1 MLLKSQEISLKKK
14 DFFKEKVILLYGEN
28 QDLINDLN
36 QQITSKFIE
45 EEKSS
50 KSFFEED
57 IIKNPDNIINYYLNG
72 SLFDD
77 NKNIS
82 IIKNCSDK
90 ILEIINQIKNN
101 ISNNIIILNSE
112 ILLKNSKLRQFGEYD
127 KLAICI
133 PCYQET
139 KLDIKKFL
147 IQQLQANNIQLPDSQ
162 YETITNSSSL
172 KRSKIK
178 EVIEKLN
185 LYKNS
190 GKITDQIIEEIC
202 TDIDLKKNDEI
213 IDILLSKNSKNIN
226 EFISNMSN
234 YEKNFIEIIINSSSL
249 KRSKIKEVIEKINL
263 YKNSEKITDQAIDEI
278 CTDIDLKKNEEI
290 IDILLSKNE
299 KNINEFISNMSNYEK
314 NFIEVIIILRTFIIK
329 IIDIHKNNKNL
340 SIDERIERYK
350 PPIFW
355 KDKDRIKNIL
365 KIWNTN
371 NLEKFLSNLNVI
383 ETEFK
388 RNDLNQDTQFYYF
401 LTQNLS
407 KIAFKNANN
416 FI

>member
-1 MLLKSQEISLKKK
+1 MLLKSQEIVIKNK
-14 DFFKEKVILLYGEN
+14 DFYKEKIILLYGEN

-36 QQITSKFIE
+36 QQIVSKFIQ
-45 EEKSS
+45 EKKIS
-50 KSFFEED
+50 KSLFEED
-57 IIKNPDNIINYYLNG
+57 IIKNPENIINYYLNG

-90 ILEIINQIKNN
+90 ILEVINKIKNN
-101 ISNNIIILNSE
+101 INNNVIILNSE

-139 KLDIKKFL
+139 KFDIKKFL
-147 IQQLQANNIQLPDSQ
+147 TQQIQISNIQLSDSQ
-162 YETITNSSSL
+162 SEVIVNSSSL

-178 EVIEKLN
+178 EVIEKLT

-190 GKITDQIIEEIC
+190 GKITDQIVEEIC
-202 TDIDLKKNDEI
+202 TDVDLKKND
-213 IDILLSKNSKNIN
+213 
-226 EFISNMSN
+226 
-234 YEKNFIEIIINSSSL
+234 
-249 KRSKIKEVIEKINL
+249 
-263 YKNSEKITDQAIDEI
+263 
-278 CTDIDLKKNEEI
+278 EI

-314 NFIEVIIILRTFIIK
+314 NFIEIIIILRSFIIK
-329 IIDIHKNNKNL
+329 ILDIQKNSKNL

-365 KIWNTN
+365 KIWSAN
-371 NLEKFLSNLNVI
+371 NLEKFLSNLNII

-407 KIAFKNANN
+407 KISLKNTNN

>member
-14 DFFKEKVILLYGEN
+14 DFFKEKIILLYGEN

-45 EEKSS
+45 EEKVP
-50 KSFFEED
+50 KSIFEED
-57 IIKNPDNIINYYLNG
+57 IIKSPENIISYYLNG

-90 ILEIINQIKNN
+90 ILDIINKIKNN
-101 ISNNIIILNSE
+101 INDNIIILNAE
-112 ILLKNSKLRQFGEYD
+112 VLLKNSKLRQFGEYD

-139 KLDIKKFL
+139 KFDLKKFL
-147 IQQLQANNIQLPDSQ
+147 TQQLQINSIQLSDSQ
-162 YETITNSSSL
+162 SETI
-172 KRSKIK
+172 
-178 EVIEKLN
+178 
-185 LYKNS
+185 
-190 GKITDQIIEEIC
+190 
-202 TDIDLKKNDEI
+202 
-213 IDILLSKNSKNIN
+213 
-226 EFISNMSN
+226 IS
-234 YEKNFIEIIINSSSL
+234 SSSL

-263 YKNSEKITDQAIDEI
+263 YKNSEKITDQIIDEI
-278 CTDIDLKKNEEI
+278 CTDADLKKNDEI

-314 NFIEVIIILRTFIIK
+314 NFIEIIIILRSFIIK
-329 IIDIHKNNKNL
+329 ILDIQKNNKNL

-365 KIWNTN
+365 KIWNIS
-371 NLEKFLSNLNVI
+371 NLQKFLSNLNVI
-383 ETEFK
+383 ETDFK

-407 KIAFKNANN
+407 KIAFKNTNN

>member
-1 MLLKSQEISLKKK
+1 MLLKSQEINIKKK

-28 QDLINDLN
+28 QDLINDFN
-36 QQITSKFIE
+36 QQIVAKFIE
-45 EEKSS
+45 EKKIS

-57 IIKNPDNIINYYLNG
+57 VIKNPGNIINYYLNG

-82 IIKNCSDK
+82 IIKNCSDR
-90 ILEIINQIKNN
+90 ILEIINEIKNN
-101 ISNNIIILNSE
+101 INDNIIILNSE

-139 KLDIKKFL
+139 KFDIKKFL
-147 IQQLQANNIQLPDSQ
+147 IQQLQENNIQLPDSQ
-162 YETITNSSSL
+162 NET
-172 KRSKIK
+172 
-178 EVIEKLN
+178 
-185 LYKNS
+185 
-190 GKITDQIIEEIC
+190 
-202 TDIDLKKNDEI
+202 
-213 IDILLSKNSKNIN
+213 
-226 EFISNMSN
+226 
-234 YEKNFIEIIINSSSL
+234 IINSSSL
-249 KRSKIKEVIEKINL
+249 KRSKIKEVIEKLIL
-263 YKNSEKITDQAIDEI
+263 YKNSGKITDKIIEEI
-278 CTDIDLKKNEEI
+278 CTDVDLKKNDEI

-299 KNINEFISNMSNYEK
+299 KNINEFISNISNYEK
-314 NFIEVIIILRTFIIK
+314 NFIEIIIILRSFIIK
-329 IIDIHKNNKNL
+329 ILDMQKNNKNL
-340 SIDERIERYK
+340 SIDERIERHK

-365 KIWNTN
+365 KIWNAN
-371 NLEKFLSNLNVI
+371 SLEKFLSNLNVI

-388 RNDLNQDTQFYYF
+388 RNDLSQDTQFYYF

-407 KIAFKNANN
+407 KIALKNTDN

>member
-1 MLLKSQEISLKKK
+1 L
-14 DFFKEKVILLYGEN
+14 FGEN

-36 QQITSKFIE
+36 HQITSKFIE
-45 EEKSS
+45 EEKIP
-50 KSFFEED
+50 KSCFEED
-57 IIKNPDNIINYYLNG
+57 IIKSPDNIISYYLNG

-82 IIKNCSDK
+82 VIKNCSDK
-90 ILEIINQIKNN
+90 ILDIINKIKNN
-101 ISNNIIILNSE
+101 INDNIIILNSE
-112 ILLKNSKLRQFGEYD
+112 VLLKNSKLRQFGEYD
-127 KLAICI
+127 KLAICV

-139 KLDIKKFL
+139 KFDIKKFL
-147 IQQLQANNIQLPDSQ
+147 TQQLQVNNIQLSDSQ
-162 YETITNSSSL
+162 SETI
-172 KRSKIK
+172 I
-178 EVIEKLN
+178 V
-185 LYKNS
+185 
-190 GKITDQIIEEIC
+190 
-202 TDIDLKKNDEI
+202 
-213 IDILLSKNSKNIN
+213 
-226 EFISNMSN
+226 
-234 YEKNFIEIIINSSSL
+234 SSSL

-263 YKNSEKITDQAIDEI
+263 YKNSEKITDQIIDEI
-278 CTDIDLKKNEEI
+278 CTDADLKKNDEI

-299 KNINEFISNMSNYEK
+299 KNINDFISNMSNYEK
-314 NFIEVIIILRTFIIK
+314 NFIEIIIILRSFIIK
-329 IIDIHKNNKNL
+329 ILDIQKNNKNL

-350 PPIFW
+350 PAIFW

-407 KIAFKNANN
+407 KIAFKNTNN

>member
-1 MLLKSQEISLKKK
+1 MLLKSQELNLKKK
-14 DFFKEKVILLYGEN
+14 DFFKGKIVILYGEN
-28 QDLINDLN
+28 QDLIKDLSE
-36 QQITSKFIE
+36 QIIIKFKDEQKIQRN
-45 EEKSS
+45 S
-50 KSFFEED
+50 FEED
-57 IIKNPDNIINYYLNG
+57 IIKNPENTINYYLNG
-72 SLFDD
+72 SLFDE
-77 NKNIS
+77 NKNIL

-90 ILEIINQIKNN
+90 IIETLNKIKNN
-101 ISNNIIILNSE
+101 LDDNTIIINSE

-139 KLDIKKFL
+139 KLDIKTFL
-147 IQQLQANNIQLPDSQ
+147 KHQLQINQIQLS
-162 YETITNSSSL
+162 ET
-172 KRSKIK
+172 
-178 EVIEKLN
+178 
-185 LYKNS
+185 
-190 GKITDQIIEEIC
+190 Q
-202 TDIDLKKNDEI
+202 
-213 IDILLSKNSKNIN
+213 
-226 EFISNMSN
+226 
-234 YEKNFIEIIINSSSL
+234 IEIIINSSSL

-407 KIAFKNANN
+407 KIAFKNTNN

>member
-1 MLLKSQEISLKKK
+1 MLLKSQEIILKKK
-14 DFFKEKVILLYGEN
+14 DFFKEKIILLYGEN

-36 QQITSKFIE
+36 QQIVSKFVEQNKI
-45 EEKSS
+45 S

-57 IIKNPDNIINYYLNG
+57 IIKSPENIINYYLNG

-90 ILEIINQIKNN
+90 ILEIINKIKNN
-101 ISNNIIILNSE
+101 INDNIIILNSE

-127 KLAICI
+127 KLAIYI

-139 KLDIKKFL
+139 KFDIKKFL
-147 IQQLQANNIQLPDSQ
+147 THQLTTNNIQLSNSQ
-162 YETITNSSSL
+162 SETIINSSSL

-202 TDIDLKKNDEI
+202 TDVDLKKNDEI
-213 IDILLSKNSKNIN
+213 IDVLLSKNERDIN

-234 YEKNFIEIIINSSSL
+234 YEKNFIEIIIVL
-249 KRSKIKEVIEKINL
+249 RS
-263 YKNSEKITDQAIDEI
+263 
-278 CTDIDLKKNEEI
+278 
-290 IDILLSKNE
+290 
-299 KNINEFISNMSNYEK
+299 
-314 NFIEVIIILRTFIIK
+314 FIIK
-329 IIDIHKNNKNL
+329 ILDIQKNNKSL
-340 SIDERIERYK
+340 SIDERIEKYK

-365 KIWNTN
+365 KIWSTN
-371 NLEKFLSNLNVI
+371 NLEKFLSNLNTI

-407 KIAFKNANN
+407 KITLKNTNN

>member
-45 EEKSS
+45 EKKIPKSY
-50 KSFFEED
+50 FEED
-57 IIKNPDNIINYYLNG
+57 IIKSPENIISYYLNG

-90 ILEIINQIKNN
+90 ILDIINKIKNN
-101 ISNNIIILNSE
+101 INDNIIILNSE
-112 ILLKNSKLRQFGEYD
+112 VLLKNSKLRQFGEYD
-127 KLAICI
+127 KLAICV

-139 KLDIKKFL
+139 KFDIKKFL
-147 IQQLQANNIQLPDSQ
+147 TQQLQVNNIQLSDSQ
-162 YETITNSSSL
+162 SETI
-172 KRSKIK
+172 I
-178 EVIEKLN
+178 
-185 LYKNS
+185 
-190 GKITDQIIEEIC
+190 G
-202 TDIDLKKNDEI
+202 
-213 IDILLSKNSKNIN
+213 
-226 EFISNMSN
+226 
-234 YEKNFIEIIINSSSL
+234 SSSL

-263 YKNSEKITDQAIDEI
+263 YKNSEKITDQIIDEI
-278 CTDIDLKKNEEI
+278 CTDADLKKNDEI

-299 KNINEFISNMSNYEK
+299 KNINDFISNMSNYEK
-314 NFIEVIIILRTFIIK
+314 NFIEIIIILRSFIIK
-329 IIDIHKNNKNL
+329 ILDIQKNNKNL

-355 KDKDRIKNIL
+355 KDKDRIKNVL

-407 KIAFKNANN
+407 KIAFKNTNN

>member
-1 MLLKSQEISLKKK
+1 MLLKSQEIVLKNKV
-14 DFFKEKVILLYGEN
+14 FFKERVILLYGEN

-36 QQITSKFIE
+36 QQIVSKFIE
-45 EEKSS
+45 EEKIS

-57 IIKNPDNIINYYLNG
+57 IIKNPENITNYYLNG

-90 ILEIINQIKNN
+90 ILEIVNKIKNN
-101 ISNNIIILNSE
+101 ISDNVIILNSE

-139 KLDIKKFL
+139 KFDIKKFL
-147 IQQLQANNIQLPDSQ
+147 TQQIQINNIQLSDSQ
-162 YETITNSSSL
+162 SEVIMNSSSL

-178 EVIEKLN
+178 EVMEKLT

-202 TDIDLKKNDEI
+202 TDVDLKKND
-213 IDILLSKNSKNIN
+213 
-226 EFISNMSN
+226 
-234 YEKNFIEIIINSSSL
+234 
-249 KRSKIKEVIEKINL
+249 
-263 YKNSEKITDQAIDEI
+263 
-278 CTDIDLKKNEEI
+278 EI

-314 NFIEVIIILRTFIIK
+314 NFIEIIIILRSFIIK
-329 IIDIHKNNKNL
+329 ILDIQKNNKNF

-355 KDKDRIKNIL
+355 KDKERIKNIL
-365 KIWNTN
+365 KIWSAN
-371 NLEKFLSNLNVI
+371 NLEKFLSNLNII

-407 KIAFKNANN
+407 KIALKNTNN

>member
-1 MLLKSQEISLKKK
+1 MLLKLQEISLKKK
-14 DFFKEKVILLYGEN
+14 EFFKEKIILLYGEN
-28 QDLINDLN
+28 QDLINDIN
-36 QQITSKFIE
+36 QQIVSKFIE
-45 EEKSS
+45 EEKIS

-57 IIKNPDNIINYYLNG
+57 VIKKPENIINYYLNG

-82 IIKNCSDK
+82 IIKNCTDK
-90 ILEIINQIKNN
+90 ILEIVNKIKNN
-101 ISNNIIILNSE
+101 INNNVIILNSE

-127 KLAICI
+127 KLAICV

-139 KLDIKKFL
+139 KFDIKKFL
-147 IQQLQANNIQLPDSQ
+147 TQQIQVNNIQLSDSQ
-162 YETITNSSSL
+162 SEVIINSSSL

-178 EVIEKLN
+178 EVMEKLN

-190 GKITDQIIEEIC
+190 GKITDQIVEEIC
-202 TDIDLKKNDEI
+202 TDVDLKKND
-213 IDILLSKNSKNIN
+213 
-226 EFISNMSN
+226 
-234 YEKNFIEIIINSSSL
+234 
-249 KRSKIKEVIEKINL
+249 
-263 YKNSEKITDQAIDEI
+263 
-278 CTDIDLKKNEEI
+278 EI

-314 NFIEVIIILRTFIIK
+314 NFIEIIIILRSFIIK
-329 IIDIHKNNKNL
+329 ILDIQKNNKNL

-365 KIWNTN
+365 KIWNAN
-371 NLEKFLSNLNVI
+371 NLEKFLSNLNII

-407 KIAFKNANN
+407 KISLKNTNN

>member
-1 MLLKSQEISLKKK
+1 MLLKSQEIVLKKK
-14 DFFKEKVILLYGEN
+14 DFFKEKVIILYGEN

-36 QQITSKFIE
+36 QQIVSKYID
-45 EEKSS
+45 EKKIS
-50 KSFFEED
+50 KCFFEED
-57 IIKNPDNIINYYLNG
+57 IVKNPDNIINYYLNG

-77 NKNIS
+77 NKNIL

-90 ILEIINQIKNN
+90 ILEIINKIKNN
-101 ISNNIIILNSE
+101 INDNIIILNSE

-139 KLDIKKFL
+139 KFDIKKFL
-147 IQQLQANNIQLPDSQ
+147 SQQLQINNIELLDSQ
-162 YETITNSSSL
+162 SETIIGSSSL

-190 GKITDQIIEEIC
+190 GEITDKIIEEIC
-202 TDIDLKKNDEI
+202 TDVDLQKND
-213 IDILLSKNSKNIN
+213 
-226 EFISNMSN
+226 
-234 YEKNFIEIIINSSSL
+234 
-249 KRSKIKEVIEKINL
+249 
-263 YKNSEKITDQAIDEI
+263 
-278 CTDIDLKKNEEI
+278 EI

-314 NFIEVIIILRTFIIK
+314 NFIEIIIILRSFIIK
-329 IIDIHKNNKNL
+329 ILDIQKNNKNL
-340 SIDERIERYK
+340 SSNERIEKYK

-371 NLEKFLSNLNVI
+371 NLERFLSNLNVI

-407 KIAFKNANN
+407 KVGFKNTNN
-416 FI
+416 SV

>member
-1 MLLKSQEISLKKK
+1 MLLKSQEIVIKNK
-14 DFFKEKVILLYGEN
+14 DFFKEKIILLYGEN
-28 QDLINDLN
+28 QDLVNDLN
-36 QQITSKFIE
+36 QQIVSKFIE
-45 EEKSS
+45 EEKIS
-50 KSFFEED
+50 KSLFEED
-57 IIKNPDNIINYYLNG
+57 VIKNPENTINYYLNG
-72 SLFDD
+72 SLFND

-82 IIKNCSDK
+82 IIKNCSEK
-90 ILEIINQIKNN
+90 ILEIINKIKNN
-101 ISNNIIILNSE
+101 INDNVIILNSE
-112 ILLKNSKLRQFGEYD
+112 ILLKNSKLRQFAEYD

-139 KLDIKKFL
+139 KFDIKKFL
-147 IQQLQANNIQLPDSQ
+147 TQQTQINNIQLSDTQS
-162 YETITNSSSL
+162 EVIINSSSL

-178 EVIEKLN
+178 EVMEKLT

-202 TDIDLKKNDEI
+202 TDVDLKKND
-213 IDILLSKNSKNIN
+213 
-226 EFISNMSN
+226 
-234 YEKNFIEIIINSSSL
+234 
-249 KRSKIKEVIEKINL
+249 
-263 YKNSEKITDQAIDEI
+263 
-278 CTDIDLKKNEEI
+278 EI

-314 NFIEVIIILRTFIIK
+314 NFIEIIIILRSFIIK
-329 IIDIHKNNKNL
+329 ILDIQKNNKNL

-365 KIWNTN
+365 KIWSAN
-371 NLEKFLSNLNVI
+371 NLEKFLSNLNII

-407 KIAFKNANN
+407 KISLKNTNN

>member
-1 MLLKSQEISLKKK
+1 MLLKSQEVSLKKK
-14 DFFKEKVILLYGEN
+14 DFFKEKIILLYGEN
-28 QDLINDLN
+28 QDLISDLN
-36 QQITSKFIE
+36 QQIVSKFID
-45 EEKSS
+45 EKKIS

-57 IIKNPDNIINYYLNG
+57 IIKNPENIINHYLNG

-90 ILEIINQIKNN
+90 ILEIINKIKNN
-101 ISNNIIILNSE
+101 INDNIIILNSE

-139 KLDIKKFL
+139 KFDIKKFL
-147 IQQLQANNIQLPDSQ
+147 TQQLQVNNIQLLDSQ
-162 YETITNSSSL
+162 SETIIGSSSL

-185 LYKNS
+185 LYKHS
-190 GKITDQIIEEIC
+190 EKITDNIIEEIC
-202 TDIDLKKNDEI
+202 TDVDLQKND
-213 IDILLSKNSKNIN
+213 
-226 EFISNMSN
+226 
-234 YEKNFIEIIINSSSL
+234 
-249 KRSKIKEVIEKINL
+249 
-263 YKNSEKITDQAIDEI
+263 
-278 CTDIDLKKNEEI
+278 EI

-314 NFIEVIIILRTFIIK
+314 NFIEIIIILRSFIIK
-329 IIDIHKNNKNL
+329 ILDIQKNNKNL
-340 SIDERIERYK
+340 SLDERIEKYK

-407 KIAFKNANN
+407 KVAFKNTNN
-416 FI
+416 FV

>member
-1 MLLKSQEISLKKK
+1 MLLKSQEISVKKK
-14 DFFKEKVILLYGEN
+14 EFFKEKVILLYGEN

-45 EEKSS
+45 DKKIS

-57 IIKNPDNIINYYLNG
+57 IMKNSDNIISYYLNG

-82 IIKNCSDK
+82 IIKSCSDK
-90 ILEIINQIKNN
+90 ILETINKIKNN
-101 ISNNIIILNSE
+101 INNNTIILNSE

-127 KLAICI
+127 KLAICV

-139 KLDIKKFL
+139 KFDIKKFL
-147 IQQLQANNIQLPDSQ
+147 TQQSQINNIELSDPQS
-162 YETITNSSSL
+162 EVIINSSSL

-202 TDIDLKKNDEI
+202 TDVDLKKND
-213 IDILLSKNSKNIN
+213 
-226 EFISNMSN
+226 
-234 YEKNFIEIIINSSSL
+234 
-249 KRSKIKEVIEKINL
+249 
-263 YKNSEKITDQAIDEI
+263 
-278 CTDIDLKKNEEI
+278 EI

-314 NFIEVIIILRTFIIK
+314 NFIEIIIILRSFIIK
-329 IIDIHKNNKNL
+329 ILDIQKNNKNL

-350 PPIFW
+350 PTIFW

-383 ETEFK
+383 ETDFK

-407 KIAFKNANN
+407 KIAFKNTNN

>member
-1 MLLKSQEISLKKK
+1 MLLKSQEISQKKK

-45 EEKSS
+45 EEKIP
-50 KSFFEED
+50 KSCFEED
-57 IIKNPDNIINYYLNG
+57 IIKNPENIISYYLNG

-90 ILEIINQIKNN
+90 ILDIINKIKNN
-101 ISNNIIILNSE
+101 INDNIIILNSE
-112 ILLKNSKLRQFGEYD
+112 VLLKNSKLRQFGEYD

-139 KLDIKKFL
+139 KFDIKKFL
-147 IQQLQANNIQLPDSQ
+147 TQQLQVNNIQLSDSQ
-162 YETITNSSSL
+162 SETI
-172 KRSKIK
+172 
-178 EVIEKLN
+178 
-185 LYKNS
+185 
-190 GKITDQIIEEIC
+190 
-202 TDIDLKKNDEI
+202 
-213 IDILLSKNSKNIN
+213 
-226 EFISNMSN
+226 IS
-234 YEKNFIEIIINSSSL
+234 SSSL

-263 YKNSEKITDQAIDEI
+263 YKNSEKITDQIIDEI
-278 CTDIDLKKNEEI
+278 CTDADLKKNDEI

-299 KNINEFISNMSNYEK
+299 KNINDFISNMSNYEK
-314 NFIEVIIILRTFIIK
+314 NFIEIIIILRSFIIK
-329 IIDIHKNNKNL
+329 ILDIQKNNKNL

-355 KDKDRIKNIL
+355 KDKDKIKNIL
-365 KIWNTN
+365 KIWSVN
-371 NLEKFLSNLNVI
+371 NLEKFLSNLNII

-388 RNDLNQDTQFYYF
+388 RNDLNQEIQFYYF

-407 KIAFKNANN
+407 KIAFKNTNN

>member
-1 MLLKSQEISLKKK
+1 MLLKSQEINLKKK
-14 DFFKEKVILLYGEN
+14 EFFKEKIILLYGEN
-28 QDLINDLN
+28 QDLVNDLN

-45 EEKSS
+45 EKKIS

-57 IIKNPDNIINYYLNG
+57 IIKSPDNIISYYLNG

-90 ILEIINQIKNN
+90 ILDIVNKIKNN
-101 ISNNIIILNSE
+101 INDNIIILNSE
-112 ILLKNSKLRQFGEYD
+112 VLLKNSKLRQFGEYD

-139 KLDIKKFL
+139 KFDIKKFL
-147 IQQLQANNIQLPDSQ
+147 TQQLQINNIQLSDSQ
-162 YETITNSSSL
+162 SETI
-172 KRSKIK
+172 
-178 EVIEKLN
+178 
-185 LYKNS
+185 
-190 GKITDQIIEEIC
+190 
-202 TDIDLKKNDEI
+202 
-213 IDILLSKNSKNIN
+213 
-226 EFISNMSN
+226 IS
-234 YEKNFIEIIINSSSL
+234 SSSL

-263 YKNSEKITDQAIDEI
+263 YKNSEKITDQIIDEI
-278 CTDIDLKKNEEI
+278 CTDADLKKNDEI

-314 NFIEVIIILRTFIIK
+314 NFIEIIIILRSFIIK
-329 IIDIHKNNKNL
+329 ILDIQKNNKNL

-371 NLEKFLSNLNVI
+371 NLEKFLSNLNII
-383 ETEFK
+383 ETDFK

-407 KIAFKNANN
+407 KIAFKNTNN

>member
-1 MLLKSQEISLKKK
+1 MLLKSQELNLKKK
-14 DFFKEKVILLYGEN
+14 DFFKGKIVLLYGEN
-28 QDLINDLN
+28 QDLIKDLN
-36 QQITSKFIE
+36 EQILIKFKDEQKI
-45 EEKSS
+45 K
-50 KSFFEED
+50 KNIFEED
-57 IIKNPDNIINYYLNG
+57 VIKNPENTINYYLNG
-72 SLFDD
+72 SLFDE
-77 NKNIS
+77 NKNILV
-82 IIKNCSDK
+82 IKNCSDK
-90 ILEIINQIKNN
+90 IIETLNKIKNN
-101 ISNNIIILNSE
+101 IDENTIIINAE

-127 KLAICI
+127 KLSVCI

-139 KLDIKKFL
+139 KLDIIKFL
-147 IQQLQANNIQLPDSQ
+147 VQQLQINKIQLSEKQ
-162 YETITNSSSL
+162 IEIIINSSSL

-190 GKITDQIIEEIC
+190 
-202 TDIDLKKNDEI
+202 
-213 IDILLSKNSKNIN
+213 
-226 EFISNMSN
+226 
-234 YEKNFIEIIINSSSL
+234 
-249 KRSKIKEVIEKINL
+249 EKI
-263 YKNSEKITDQAIDEI
+263 SDQAIDEI
-278 CTDIDLKKNEEI
+278 CTDMDLKKNDEI

-314 NFIEVIIILRTFIIK
+314 NFIEIIIILRSFIIK
-329 IIDIHKNNKNL
+329 ILDIQKNNKDL

-365 KIWNTN
+365 KIWSAN
-371 NLEKFLSNLNVI
+371 NLEKFLSNLNII

-407 KIAFKNANN
+407 KITLKNTNN

>member
-1 MLLKSQEISLKKK
+1 MLLKSQELNLKKK
-14 DFFKEKVILLYGEN
+14 DFFKGKIILLYGEN
-28 QDLINDLN
+28 QDLIKDLN
-36 QQITSKFIE
+36 EQILIKFKDEQKIQ
-45 EEKSS
+45 KNI
-50 KSFFEED
+50 FEED
-57 IIKNPDNIINYYLNG
+57 VIKNPENTINYYLNG
-72 SLFDD
+72 SLFDE
-77 NKNIS
+77 NKNILV
-82 IIKNCSDK
+82 IKNCSDK
-90 ILEIINQIKNN
+90 IIETLNKIKNN
-101 ISNNIIILNSE
+101 IDENTIIINAE

-127 KLAICI
+127 KLAVCI

-139 KLDIKKFL
+139 KLDIIKFL
-147 IQQLQANNIQLPDSQ
+147 AQQLQINKIQLSEKQ
-162 YETITNSSSL
+162 IEIIINSSSL

-190 GKITDQIIEEIC
+190 
-202 TDIDLKKNDEI
+202 
-213 IDILLSKNSKNIN
+213 
-226 EFISNMSN
+226 
-234 YEKNFIEIIINSSSL
+234 
-249 KRSKIKEVIEKINL
+249 EKI
-263 YKNSEKITDQAIDEI
+263 SDQAIDEI
-278 CTDIDLKKNEEI
+278 CTDIDLKKNDEI

-314 NFIEVIIILRTFIIK
+314 NFIEIIIILRSFIIK
-329 IIDIHKNNKNL
+329 ILDIQKNNKNL

-365 KIWNTN
+365 KIWSAN
-371 NLEKFLSNLNVI
+371 NLEKFLSNLNII

-407 KIAFKNANN
+407 KITFKNTNN

>member
-36 QQITSKFIE
+36 QQIASKFIE
-45 EEKSS
+45 EEKIP

-57 IIKNPDNIINYYLNG
+57 IIKSPDDIISYYLNG

-90 ILEIINQIKNN
+90 ILDIINKIKNN
-101 ISNNIIILNSE
+101 INDNIIILNSE
-112 ILLKNSKLRQFGEYD
+112 VLLKNSKLRQFGEYD

-139 KLDIKKFL
+139 KFDIKKFL
-147 IQQLQANNIQLPDSQ
+147 TQQLQINNIQLSDSQ
-162 YETITNSSSL
+162 SETI
-172 KRSKIK
+172 I
-178 EVIEKLN
+178 
-185 LYKNS
+185 
-190 GKITDQIIEEIC
+190 G
-202 TDIDLKKNDEI
+202 
-213 IDILLSKNSKNIN
+213 
-226 EFISNMSN
+226 
-234 YEKNFIEIIINSSSL
+234 SSSL

-263 YKNSEKITDQAIDEI
+263 YKNSEKITDQIIDEI
-278 CTDIDLKKNEEI
+278 CTDADLKKNDEI

-314 NFIEVIIILRTFIIK
+314 NFIEIIIILRSFIIK
-329 IIDIHKNNKNL
+329 ILDIQKNNKNL

-371 NLEKFLSNLNVI
+371 NLEKLLSNLNII

-388 RNDLNQDTQFYYF
+388 RNDLNQDIQFYYF

-407 KIAFKNANN
+407 KIAFKNADN

>member
-1 MLLKSQEISLKKK
+1 MLLKSQELNLKKK
-14 DFFKEKVILLYGEN
+14 DFFKGKIVLLYGEN
-28 QDLINDLN
+28 QDLIKDLN
-36 QQITSKFIE
+36 EQIIIKFKDEQKIQ
-45 EEKSS
+45 KNI
-50 KSFFEED
+50 FEED
-57 IIKNPDNIINYYLNG
+57 VIKNSENTINYYLNG
-72 SLFDD
+72 SLFDE
-77 NKNIS
+77 NKNILV
-82 IIKNCSDK
+82 IKNCSDK
-90 ILEIINQIKNN
+90 IIETLNKIKNN
-101 ISNNIIILNSE
+101 IDENTIIINAE

-127 KLAICI
+127 KLAVCI

-139 KLDIKKFL
+139 KLDIIKFL
-147 IQQLQANNIQLPDSQ
+147 AQQLQINKIQLSEKQ
-162 YETITNSSSL
+162 IEIIINSSSL

-190 GKITDQIIEEIC
+190 
-202 TDIDLKKNDEI
+202 
-213 IDILLSKNSKNIN
+213 
-226 EFISNMSN
+226 
-234 YEKNFIEIIINSSSL
+234 
-249 KRSKIKEVIEKINL
+249 EKI
-263 YKNSEKITDQAIDEI
+263 SDQAIDEI
-278 CTDIDLKKNEEI
+278 CTDIDLKKNDEI

-314 NFIEVIIILRTFIIK
+314 NFIEIIIILRSFIIK
-329 IIDIHKNNKNL
+329 ILDIQKNNKNL

-365 KIWNTN
+365 KIWSTN
-371 NLEKFLSNLNVI
+371 NLEKFLSNLNTI

-407 KIAFKNANN
+407 KIALKNTNN

>member
-36 QQITSKFIE
+36 HQITSKFIE
-45 EEKSS
+45 ENKIS

-57 IIKNPDNIINYYLNG
+57 IIKSPDNIISYYLNG

-90 ILEIINQIKNN
+90 ILEVINKIKNN
-101 ISNNIIILNSE
+101 INDNIIILNSE
-112 ILLKNSKLRQFGEYD
+112 ILIKNSKLRQFGEYD

-139 KLDIKKFL
+139 KFDIKKFL
-147 IQQLQANNIQLPDSQ
+147 TQQLQINNIQLSDSQ
-162 YETITNSSSL
+162 SETI
-172 KRSKIK
+172 
-178 EVIEKLN
+178 
-185 LYKNS
+185 
-190 GKITDQIIEEIC
+190 
-202 TDIDLKKNDEI
+202 
-213 IDILLSKNSKNIN
+213 
-226 EFISNMSN
+226 IS
-234 YEKNFIEIIINSSSL
+234 SSSL

-263 YKNSEKITDQAIDEI
+263 YKKSEKITDQIIDEI
-278 CTDIDLKKNEEI
+278 CTDADLKKNDEI

-314 NFIEVIIILRTFIIK
+314 NFIEIIIILRSFIIK
-329 IIDIHKNNKNL
+329 ILDIQKNNKNL
-340 SIDERIERYK
+340 SIDERLERYK

-365 KIWNTN
+365 KIWSTN
-371 NLEKFLSNLNVI
+371 NLEKFLSNLNAI

-407 KIAFKNANN
+407 KIAFKNADN

>member
-1 MLLKSQEISLKKK
+1 MLLKSQEINLKKK
-14 DFFKEKVILLYGEN
+14 DFFKEKIILLYGEN

-45 EEKSS
+45 EKKIS

-57 IIKNPDNIINYYLNG
+57 IIKSPENIISYYLNG

-90 ILEIINQIKNN
+90 ILDIINKIKNN
-101 ISNNIIILNSE
+101 INDNIIILNSE
-112 ILLKNSKLRQFGEYD
+112 VLLKNSKLRQFGEYD

-139 KLDIKKFL
+139 KFDIKKFL
-147 IQQLQANNIQLPDSQ
+147 TQQLQINNIQLSDSQ
-162 YETITNSSSL
+162 SETI
-172 KRSKIK
+172 
-178 EVIEKLN
+178 
-185 LYKNS
+185 
-190 GKITDQIIEEIC
+190 
-202 TDIDLKKNDEI
+202 
-213 IDILLSKNSKNIN
+213 
-226 EFISNMSN
+226 IS
-234 YEKNFIEIIINSSSL
+234 SSSL

-263 YKNSEKITDQAIDEI
+263 YKNSEKITDQIIDEI
-278 CTDIDLKKNEEI
+278 CTDADLKKNDEI

-314 NFIEVIIILRTFIIK
+314 NFIEIIIILRSFIIK
-329 IIDIHKNNKNL
+329 ILDIQKNNKNL

-407 KIAFKNANN
+407 KIAFKNTNN

>member
-1 MLLKSQEISLKKK
+1 MLLRAQDLNLKKK
-14 DFFKEKVILLYGEN
+14 DFFKEKIILLYGEN

-36 QQITSKFIE
+36 DKIISNFFD
-45 EEKSS
+45 EK
-50 KSFFEED
+50 KKAKNIFEED
-57 IIKNPDNIINYYLNG
+57 AIKNPENIINYYLNG
-72 SLFDD
+72 SLFDEY
-77 NKNIS
+77 KNILV
-82 IIKNCSDK
+82 IKNCSEK
-90 ILEIINQIKNN
+90 ILELISKIKNN
-101 ISNNIIILNSE
+101 INNNLIILNSE

-139 KLDIKKFL
+139 KFDIKKFL
-147 IQQLQANNIQLPDSQ
+147 TQQLQINNIQLSDSQ
-162 YETITNSSSL
+162 SEAIIYSSSL
-172 KRSKIK
+172 KRSKVK

-202 TDIDLKKNDEI
+202 TDADLKKND
-213 IDILLSKNSKNIN
+213 
-226 EFISNMSN
+226 
-234 YEKNFIEIIINSSSL
+234 
-249 KRSKIKEVIEKINL
+249 
-263 YKNSEKITDQAIDEI
+263 
-278 CTDIDLKKNEEI
+278 EI

-314 NFIEVIIILRTFIIK
+314 SFIEIIIILRSFIIK
-329 IIDIHKNNKNL
+329 ILDIQKNKKNL
-340 SIDERIERYK
+340 SIDERIESYK

-365 KIWNTN
+365 KIWNTS
-371 NLEKFLSNLNVI
+371 NLEKFLSNLNIV

-407 KIAFKNANN
+407 KIAFKNTNN

>member
-1 MLLKSQEISLKKK
+1 MLIKSQELNLRKK
-14 DFFKEKVILLYGEN
+14 DFFKGKIVLLYGEN
-28 QDLINDLN
+28 QDLIKDLN
-36 QQITSKFIE
+36 EQIIIKFKD
-45 EEKSS
+45 EK
-50 KSFFEED
+50 KIKKNIFEED
-57 IIKNPDNIINYYLNG
+57 VIKNPENTINYYLNG
-72 SLFDD
+72 SLFDE
-77 NKNIS
+77 NKNIL

-90 ILEIINQIKNN
+90 IIETLNKIKNN
-101 ISNNIIILNSE
+101 LDDNTIIINSE

-139 KLDIKKFL
+139 KLDIKTFL
-147 IQQLQANNIQLPDSQ
+147 KQQLQINQIQLSEKQ
-162 YETITNSSSL
+162 IEITISSSSL

-178 EVIEKLN
+178 EVVEKIS

-190 GKITDQIIEEIC
+190 EKITDQIIEEIC
-202 TDIDLKKNDEI
+202 TDADLKKNDEI
-213 IDILLSKNSKNIN
+213 IDILLSKNERNIN

-234 YEKNFIEIIINSSSL
+234 YEKNFIEIIIVL
-249 KRSKIKEVIEKINL
+249 RS
-263 YKNSEKITDQAIDEI
+263 
-278 CTDIDLKKNEEI
+278 
-290 IDILLSKNE
+290 
-299 KNINEFISNMSNYEK
+299 
-314 NFIEVIIILRTFIIK
+314 FIIK
-329 IIDIHKNNKNL
+329 ILDMQKNNKNL
-340 SIDERIERYK
+340 SIDERIEKYK

-365 KIWNTN
+365 KIWNAT
-371 NLEKFLSNLNVI
+371 NLEKFISNLNVI

-407 KIAFKNANN
+407 KIAFKNTNN

>member
-1 MLLKSQEISLKKK
+1 MLLKSQELNLKKK
-14 DFFKEKVILLYGEN
+14 DFFKGKIVLLYGEN
-28 QDLINDLN
+28 QDLIKDLN
-36 QQITSKFIE
+36 EKILIKFKDEQKIQ
-45 EEKSS
+45 KNI
-50 KSFFEED
+50 FEED
-57 IIKNPDNIINYYLNG
+57 VIKNSENTINYYLNG
-72 SLFDD
+72 SLFDE
-77 NKNIS
+77 NKNILV
-82 IIKNCSDK
+82 IKNCSDK
-90 ILEIINQIKNN
+90 IIETLNKIKNN
-101 ISNNIIILNSE
+101 IDENTIIINAE

-127 KLAICI
+127 KLAVCI

-139 KLDIKKFL
+139 KLDIIKFL
-147 IQQLQANNIQLPDSQ
+147 VQQLQINKIQLSEKQ
-162 YETITNSSSL
+162 IEIIINSSSL

-190 GKITDQIIEEIC
+190 
-202 TDIDLKKNDEI
+202 
-213 IDILLSKNSKNIN
+213 
-226 EFISNMSN
+226 
-234 YEKNFIEIIINSSSL
+234 
-249 KRSKIKEVIEKINL
+249 EKI
-263 YKNSEKITDQAIDEI
+263 SDQAIDEI
-278 CTDIDLKKNEEI
+278 CTDIDLKKNDEI

-314 NFIEVIIILRTFIIK
+314 NFIEIIIILRSFIIK
-329 IIDIHKNNKNL
+329 ILDIQKNNKNL

-365 KIWNTN
+365 KIWSTN
-371 NLEKFLSNLNVI
+371 NLEKFLSNLNTI

-407 KIAFKNANN
+407 KIALKNTNN

>member
-1 MLLKSQEISLKKK
+1 
-14 DFFKEKVILLYGEN
+14 
-28 QDLINDLN
+28 LINDLN
-36 QQITSKFIE
+36 QQIVSKFIQ
-45 EEKSS
+45 EKKIS

-57 IIKNPDNIINYYLNG
+57 VIKNPENIINYYLNG

-77 NKNIS
+77 NKNIA

-90 ILEIINQIKNN
+90 VLEIINKIKNN
-101 ISNNIIILNSE
+101 INDNVIILNSE

-139 KLDIKKFL
+139 KFDIKKFL
-147 IQQLQANNIQLPDSQ
+147 TQQIQISNIQLSDSQ
-162 YETITNSSSL
+162 SEVIVNSSSL

-178 EVIEKLN
+178 EVMEKLN

-202 TDIDLKKNDEI
+202 TDVDLKKND
-213 IDILLSKNSKNIN
+213 
-226 EFISNMSN
+226 
-234 YEKNFIEIIINSSSL
+234 
-249 KRSKIKEVIEKINL
+249 
-263 YKNSEKITDQAIDEI
+263 
-278 CTDIDLKKNEEI
+278 EI

-314 NFIEVIIILRTFIIK
+314 NFIEIIIILRSFIIK
-329 IIDIHKNNKNL
+329 ILDIQKNNKNL

-365 KIWNTN
+365 KIWSAS
-371 NLEKFLSNLNVI
+371 NLEKFLSNLNII

-407 KIAFKNANN
+407 KISLKNTNN

>member
-1 MLLKSQEISLKKK
+1 MLLKSQEIVLKNK
-14 DFFKEKVILLYGEN
+14 DFFEEKIILLYGEN

-36 QQITSKFIE
+36 QQIISKFIE
-45 EEKSS
+45 EKKIS

-57 IIKNPDNIINYYLNG
+57 IIKNPENIINYYLNG

-82 IIKNCSDK
+82 VIKNCSDK
-90 ILEIINQIKNN
+90 ILEIINKIKNN
-101 ISNNIIILNSE
+101 INNNVIILNSE

-139 KLDIKKFL
+139 KFDIKKFL
-147 IQQLQANNIQLPDSQ
+147 TEKTQINNIQLSNTQ
-162 YETITNSSSL
+162 SEMIINSSSL

-178 EVIEKLN
+178 EVMEKLN

-202 TDIDLKKNDEI
+202 TDVDLKKND
-213 IDILLSKNSKNIN
+213 
-226 EFISNMSN
+226 
-234 YEKNFIEIIINSSSL
+234 
-249 KRSKIKEVIEKINL
+249 
-263 YKNSEKITDQAIDEI
+263 
-278 CTDIDLKKNEEI
+278 EI

-314 NFIEVIIILRTFIIK
+314 NFIEIIIILRSFIIK
-329 IIDIHKNNKNL
+329 ILDIQKNNKNL

-365 KIWNTN
+365 KIWSAN
-371 NLEKFLSNLNVI
+371 NLEKFLSNLNII

-407 KIAFKNANN
+407 KISLKNTNN

>member
-1 MLLKSQEISLKKK
+1 MLLKPQEIVLKNK
-14 DFFKEKVILLYGEN
+14 DFFKEKIILLYGEN
-28 QDLINDLN
+28 QDLITYLN

-45 EEKSS
+45 EEKIS
-50 KSFFEED
+50 KPFFEED
-57 IIKNPDNIINYYLNG
+57 IIKNPENIISYYLNR

-90 ILEIINQIKNN
+90 ILDIINKIKNN
-101 ISNNIIILNSE
+101 INDNIIILNSE

-127 KLAICI
+127 KLGICI

-139 KLDIKKFL
+139 KFDIKKFL
-147 IQQLQANNIQLPDSQ
+147 LQQLQINNIQLSDSQ
-162 YETITNSSSL
+162 SETILNSSSL

-185 LYKNS
+185 LFKNS
-190 GKITDQIIEEIC
+190 GKITAQIIEEIC
-202 TDIDLKKNDEI
+202 TDVDLKRND
-213 IDILLSKNSKNIN
+213 
-226 EFISNMSN
+226 
-234 YEKNFIEIIINSSSL
+234 
-249 KRSKIKEVIEKINL
+249 
-263 YKNSEKITDQAIDEI
+263 
-278 CTDIDLKKNEEI
+278 EI

-314 NFIEVIIILRTFIIK
+314 NFIEIIIILRSFIIK
-329 IIDIHKNNKNL
+329 ILDIQKNYKNL
-340 SIDERIERYK
+340 STDERIERYK

-365 KIWNTN
+365 KIWSTN
-371 NLEKFLSNLNVI
+371 NLEKFLTNLNVI

-407 KIAFKNANN
+407 KIALKNTNN

>member
-1 MLLKSQEISLKKK
+1 MLLKSQELNLKKK
-14 DFFKEKVILLYGEN
+14 DFFKGKIVLLYGEN
-28 QDLINDLN
+28 QDLIKDLN
-36 QQITSKFIE
+36 EQILIKFKDEQKIQ
-45 EEKSS
+45 KNI
-50 KSFFEED
+50 FEED
-57 IIKNPDNIINYYLNG
+57 VIKNPENTINYYLNG
-72 SLFDD
+72 SLFDE
-77 NKNIS
+77 NKNILV
-82 IIKNCSDK
+82 IKNCSDK
-90 ILEIINQIKNN
+90 IIETLNKIKNN
-101 ISNNIIILNSE
+101 IDENTIIINAE

-127 KLAICI
+127 KLAVCI

-139 KLDIKKFL
+139 KLDIIKFL
-147 IQQLQANNIQLPDSQ
+147 AQQLQINKIQLSEKQ
-162 YETITNSSSL
+162 IEIIINSSSL

-190 GKITDQIIEEIC
+190 
-202 TDIDLKKNDEI
+202 
-213 IDILLSKNSKNIN
+213 
-226 EFISNMSN
+226 
-234 YEKNFIEIIINSSSL
+234 
-249 KRSKIKEVIEKINL
+249 EKI
-263 YKNSEKITDQAIDEI
+263 SDQAIDEI
-278 CTDIDLKKNEEI
+278 CTDMDLKKNDEI

-314 NFIEVIIILRTFIIK
+314 NFIEIIIILRSFIIK
-329 IIDIHKNNKNL
+329 ILDIQKNNKNL

-365 KIWNTN
+365 KIWSTN
-371 NLEKFLSNLNVI
+371 NLEKFLSNLNTI

-407 KIAFKNANN
+407 KIALKNTDN

>member
-1 MLLKSQEISLKKK
+1 MLLKSQEIVIKNK
-14 DFFKEKVILLYGEN
+14 DFFKEKIILLYGEN
-28 QDLINDLN
+28 QDLVNDLN
-36 QQITSKFIE
+36 QQIVSKFIE
-45 EEKSS
+45 EKKIS
-50 KSFFEED
+50 KSLFEED
-57 IIKNPDNIINYYLNG
+57 IIKNPENIINYYLNG

-90 ILEIINQIKNN
+90 ILEIVNKIKNN
-101 ISNNIIILNSE
+101 INNNVIILNSE

-139 KLDIKKFL
+139 KFDIKKFHA
-147 IQQLQANNIQLPDSQ
+147 QQTQINNIQLSDTQS
-162 YETITNSSSL
+162 EVIINSSSL

-178 EVIEKLN
+178 EVMEKLN

-202 TDIDLKKNDEI
+202 TDVDLKKND
-213 IDILLSKNSKNIN
+213 
-226 EFISNMSN
+226 
-234 YEKNFIEIIINSSSL
+234 
-249 KRSKIKEVIEKINL
+249 
-263 YKNSEKITDQAIDEI
+263 
-278 CTDIDLKKNEEI
+278 EI

-314 NFIEVIIILRTFIIK
+314 NFIEIIIILRSFIIK
-329 IIDIHKNNKNL
+329 ILDIQKNNKNL

-365 KIWNTN
+365 KIWSAN
-371 NLEKFLSNLNVI
+371 NLEKFLSNLNII

-388 RNDLNQDTQFYYF
+388 RNDLNQDTQFFYF

-407 KIAFKNANN
+407 KISLKNTNN

>member
-1 MLLKSQEISLKKK
+1 MLLKSQELNLKNK
-14 DFFKEKVILLYGEN
+14 DFFKGKVILLYGEN
-28 QDLINDLN
+28 QDLIKDLSE
-36 QQITSKFIE
+36 QIILKFKDEKKIE
-45 EEKSS
+45 KNI
-50 KSFFEED
+50 FEED
-57 IIKNPDNIINYYLNG
+57 IIKNPENIINYYLNG
-72 SLFDD
+72 SLFDE
-77 NKNIS
+77 NKNIL

-90 ILEIINQIKNN
+90 IIETLNKIKNHLNDN
-101 ISNNIIILNSE
+101 IVIINSE
-112 ILLKNSKLRQFGEYD
+112 ILLKNSKLRQFVEYD

-139 KLDIKKFL
+139 KLDIMKFL
-147 IQQLQANNIQLPDSQ
+147 TQQLKINKIQLTEKQ
-162 YETITNSSSL
+162 IEIIFNSSSL

-190 GKITDQIIEEIC
+190 KKISDQI
-202 TDIDLKKNDEI
+202 
-213 IDILLSKNSKNIN
+213 
-226 EFISNMSN
+226 
-234 YEKNFIEIIINSSSL
+234 
-249 KRSKIKEVIEKINL
+249 
-263 YKNSEKITDQAIDEI
+263 IDEI
-278 CTDIDLKKNEEI
+278 CTDVDLKKNDEI

-314 NFIEVIIILRTFIIK
+314 NFIEIIIILKSFIIK
-329 IIDIHKNNKNL
+329 ILDIQKNNKNL
-340 SIDERIERYK
+340 SVDEKIEKYK
-350 PPIFW
+350 PTIFW
-355 KDKDRIKNIL
+355 KDKDRIKNVL

-383 ETEFK
+383 ETQFK

-407 KIAFKNANN
+407 KVAFKNTNN